1 MNNWACQFD
10 VLSFIDASFAA
21 DAGFSGLWS
30 PSTSFRGQIPTAG
43 HLLQEA
49 IKAIGQ
55 RVIDPPYEWAVCS
68 RSVCIASLVIKRY
81 SVFPSKL
88 NWRIKKIWNGKNASK
103 GSIQKKSR
111 NEILKTTQ
119 GIDSLQALVLWWAMQ
134 VSNLRPLQC
143 EDSFRPLLSSMNSL
157 S

>member
-1 MNNWACQFD
+1 MVAWLNSKSFDWALALQCLCGNHQIKMMMSNWPCQFD
-10 VLSFIDASFAA
+10 VLSFTDASFAA

-43 HLLQEA
+43 HLLQVA

-68 RSVCIASLVIKRY
+68 RSVSIASLVIKRY

-88 NWRIKKIWNGKNASK
+88 NWRIKKIWVEKNASM
-103 GSIQKKSR
+103 GSIYRNSW
-111 NEILKTTQ
+111 NEILKTT
-119 GIDSLQALVLWWAMQ
+119 
-134 VSNLRPLQC
+134 
-143 EDSFRPLLSSMNSL
+143 
-157 S
+157 